1 MKYYLR
7 KNWQNILF
15 ESALCVVFVILSIF
29 LFHYQTAIDFAFCG
43 ASRINETALQVYT
56 FDVGQAGAN
65 LIVLPNKVSIVID
78 TGSEQSQGNFLSQLD
93 YILNKNGIKQIDYLF
108 LSHSDEDH
116 IGGAKSVLD
125 KYQVNRIFRP
135 KIISATSE
143 KEISNDTF
151 LQVYTQAY
159 ADAIDAIYSEPNCT
173 VSFIEN
179 RNFYFDD
186 VSIFVWAAEETSFQS
201 TNYYSPFIRLEYCE
215 KNYLFT
221 ADATSTRE
229 NEFLAKYGSLGE
241 DFEVDYL
248 FVSHHGSKYSST
260 TNFLQKIKP
269 KVAIVSCGESGYP
282 ARQVV
287 ERLNDVGVEK
297 IYKTSESGTIIC
309 AQGESG
315 TTSIT
320 EISFSLDSAFIV
332 VVLGICM
339 LVVCKILNENKD
351 NSKFVSIKIEK

>member
-1 MKYYLR
+1 MSKRVRIGKIYVGGGER
-7 KNWQNILF
+7 VAVQTMCDVKTSFTDRVIEEIN
-15 ESALCVVFVILSIF
+15 SVTALGCDIVRVSVKDEADAL
-29 LFHYQTAIDFAFCG
+29 AIKTIKAATDIPLVADIHFDYRLALKAMDQG
-43 ASRINETALQVYT
+43 VDKIRINPGNIGSDDKVEAVAKALKEN
-56 FDVGQAGAN
+56 DVAVRVGSN
-65 LIVLPNKVSIVID
+65 
-78 TGSEQSQGNFLSQLD
+78 TGS
-93 YILNKNGIKQIDYLF
+93 
-108 LSHSDEDH
+108 
-116 IGGAKSVLD
+116 V
-125 KYQVNRIFRP
+125 
-135 KIISATSE
+135 E
-143 KEISNDTF
+143 K
-151 LQVYTQAY
+151 
-159 ADAIDAIYSEPNCT
+159 
-173 VSFIEN
+173 
-179 RNFYFDD
+179 
-186 VSIFVWAAEETSFQS
+186 
-201 TNYYSPFIRLEYCE
+201 
-215 KNYLFT
+215 
-221 ADATSTRE
+221 
-229 NEFLAKYGSLGE
+229 EFLAKYGSLGE

-269 KVAIVSCGESGYP
+269 KVAIVSCGQSGYP

-339 LVVCKILNENKD
+339 LVVCKILNENKY